1 MRDVEDRYEF
11 ANGWVVIVHGVKDG
25 QVYFQRWPPGVNDQP
40 VEAPLCRMPI
50 AEFLDAVNKQR
61 ESGATHA

>member
-1 MRDVEDRYEF
+1 VKDRYAF

-40 VEAPLCRMPI
+40 VEAPLIRMPI
-50 AEFLDAVNKQR
+50 CDFIAAVNKQR
-61 ESGATHA
+61 EAEAIHA